1 MELVIRESKLGRFV
15 LLAVDGELDAATAP
29 QLRDRLRALTDERGT
44 NVVVDLQAVGFLDS
58 SALSV
63 LVSGRKAALAN
74 DGTLRL
80 VCSNPNVLKVFQL
93 TQLDEVFD
101 INPSVEA
108 ATS

>member
-1 MELVIRESKLGRFV
+1 MELAIRESNQGRFV
-15 LLAVDGELDAATAP
+15 LLAVDGELDASTAP
-29 QLRDRLRALTDERGT
+29 QLRDRIQALTNERGT
-44 NVVVDLQAVGFLDS
+44 NLVVDLQGVGFLDS

-101 INPSVEA
+101 IDASIET